1 VTNIIVIDVSF
12 PFEGLCHLL
21 LNLKGKTS
29 ILPSPKSISL
39 TMKGETPLAVII
51 ILLHLNTA
59 YGFQHCVTQ
68 ASRSRTHLHR
78 NNHARSILHASD
90 DNDNQNNPSE
100 SKEFQSKYII
110 QLDPTSEEP
119 LFDPTERA
127 TLFGLEPK
135 GEVDP
140 LDNGLVVTGPI
151 IMLGSLY
158 VMWAM
163 IFDVPIDL

>member
-12 PFEGLCHLL
+12 LFEDLCHLL
-21 LNLKGKTS
+21 LDLKGKN
-29 ILPSPKSISL
+29 IHPPLPKSKSQ
-39 TMKGETPLAVII
+39 TMQGETPLAVIL
-51 ILLHLNTA
+51 LLHLNTA

-78 NNHARSILHASD
+78 NNHASSILHASD

-127 TLFGLEPK
+127 TLFSLEPK